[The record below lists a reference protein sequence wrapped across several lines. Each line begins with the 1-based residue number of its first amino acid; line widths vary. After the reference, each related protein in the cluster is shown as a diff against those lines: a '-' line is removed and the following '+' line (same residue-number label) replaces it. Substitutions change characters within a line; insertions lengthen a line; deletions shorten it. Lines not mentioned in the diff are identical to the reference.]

1 MREPI
6 ENEYFNWLCAKVTG
20 ASNSNYYTLLE
31 ILHRTEFV
39 WAVPGDRHRVEEG
52 LELRLDFL
60 RETKQASEDSWE
72 TQPCSVLELLVAL
85 SKRASFQTG
94 MKLKVWFWELMTNLR
109 LDEFRR
115 VDTMGEHIINDIL
128 STFIWRQY
136 RPDGDGGLFPISRTN
151 VDQRK
156 NEIWYQFCEYV
167 EDRGIL

>member
-1 MREPI
+1 MEPI
-6 ENEYFNWLCAKVTG
+6 EHQYFNWLCAKVTG
-20 ASNSNYYTLLE
+20 ARNPNHYDLLE

-39 WAVPGDRHRVEEG
+39 WNVPGDRHRAEEG

-60 RETKQASEDSWE
+60 RETHQDGDGSWE
-72 TQPCSVLELLVAL
+72 HQPCSVLELLIAL
-85 SKRASFQTG
+85 AKRASFQTG
-94 MKLKVWFWELMTNLR
+94 IRVKVWFWELMTNLR

-115 VDTMGEHIINDIL
+115 VDRMGEHIIKDIL
-128 STFIWRQY
+128 DAFIWRQY

-151 VDQRK
+151 SDQRK

>member
-20 ASNSNYYTLLE
+20 ASSPNHYALLA

-39 WAVPGDRHRVEEG
+39 WVVAGDRHRAEEG

-60 RETKQASEDSWE
+60 RETHQASDDSWE
-72 TQPCSVLELLVAL
+72 HQPCSVLELLIGLA
-85 SKRASFQTG
+85 KRASFQTG
-94 MKLKVWFWELMTNLR
+94 SKLKVWFWELMTNLR

-115 VDTMGEHIINDIL
+115 VNSMSEQIIKDIL
-128 STFIWRQY
+128 DTFIWRQY
-136 RPDGDGGLFPISRTN
+136 RPDGDGGLFPISRTDI
-151 VDQRK
+151 DQRK